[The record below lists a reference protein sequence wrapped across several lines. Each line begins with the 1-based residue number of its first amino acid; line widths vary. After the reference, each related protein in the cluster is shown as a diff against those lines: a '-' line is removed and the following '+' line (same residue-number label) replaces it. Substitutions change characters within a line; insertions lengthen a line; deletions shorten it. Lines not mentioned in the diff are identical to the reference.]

1 MLSTHRLPC
10 SDSRLVRFGA
20 RIIVRD
26 FESNFPRI
34 LAAACQRLPYVVL
47 ASSSNDD
54 ALEIDPGL
62 SDEIR
67 FLVVS
72 EDGDLELVV
81 VGRIMHCKSQL
92 LVPFGSLSASDIRR
106 RLLGLFAESRGA
118 VGILLAYGLAVGQ
131 VLCAVDNGD
140 ERANDRSVNTH
151 VGEESCRVRA
161 IHGKLFGCGRH
172 DYSRLKQAR
181 KSAASSASWVQV
193 GDLIHVI
200 CLHRLKGR
208 YA

>member
-20 RIIVRD
+20 RIVVRD
-26 FESNFPRI
+26 LESNFPRI
-34 LAAACQRLPYVVL
+34 LAAACQSLPYVVL
-47 ASSSNDD
+47 ASSSNND

-92 LVPFGSLSASDIRR
+92 LVPAETKVSERSLAQRASD
-106 RLLGLFAESRGA
+106 RL
-118 VGILLAYGLAVGQ
+118 
-131 VLCAVDNGD
+131 
-140 ERANDRSVNTH
+140 
-151 VGEESCRVRA
+151 
-161 IHGKLFGCGRH
+161 GKLTIWE
-172 DYSRLKQAR
+172 SVRL
-181 KSAASSASWVQV
+181 
-193 GDLIHVI
+193 
-200 CLHRLKGR
+200 
-208 YA
+208 